1 MHRQLLRN
9 KALLIRRPSLTCS
22 PRCPGI
28 YSQSTSPIL
37 LNNIGKAN
45 NATEQRH
52 DVIFNCSQSAPFSTD
67 SSGGGK
73 GGIVSRI
80 KRVIRTIF
88 SSNDDTPRG
97 IQERKD
103 MYWILL
109 AMSHRNL
116 RMEAQQQHRNQEIM
130 VTTKSWN
137 KETKEQIKQ
146 YMNDAITYLDTQTDI
161 NDMSLRQLRMEVQKR
176 LQPQI
181 VHLIKMACEVEN
193 EMMLCHTS
201 GVDGNVQRGDKNNVD
216 GDTDDNYEFS
226 EVEATEYKEILLQE
240 YDHVNKQIQLLAA
253 NDDDAT
259 IKSPEYYHLKKGA
272 IETLLRYF
280 DWMPLPNTTVDSSQA
295 THSNNIE
302 HEEDD
307 YIDEFGFYPNRSEED
322 MVSAMRYY
330 HVRNIVRSHR
340 VRTSLDISINKEE
353 NEENKRDEGFGGV
366 CTYSILPFKST
377 IPHAGRGVFIDGFAP
392 AGTLLSF
399 FPGKV
404 WPKEHLMTASL
415 QTQLQFSENDP
426 RNQLSMRYDDIL
438 IDSRKSPYTVVKN
451 LWAIAHIVNHPPP
464 PPVKSTTTMGTM
476 ETTDQDDL
484 DDDKK
489 ENESNNAT
497 YHFQPHQG
505 PNCVTIPINFTEGIF
520 TDKSHKLRDYIPN
533 EYELPPKS
541 WAKDVFEKEKIIMHG
556 MGLIALRDL
565 KDEELF
571 YDYRMSPNEN
581 AKGSE
586 ALYPLWYHVW
596 DVDAAMNR
604 WSNEE

>member
-1 MHRQLLRN
+1 
-9 KALLIRRPSLTCS
+9 
-22 PRCPGI
+22 
-28 YSQSTSPIL
+28 
-37 LNNIGKAN
+37 
-45 NATEQRH
+45 
-52 DVIFNCSQSAPFSTD
+52 
-67 SSGGGK
+67 
-73 GGIVSRI
+73 
-80 KRVIRTIF
+80 
-88 SSNDDTPRG
+88 
-97 IQERKD
+97 
-103 MYWILL
+103 
-109 AMSHRNL
+109 
-116 RMEAQQQHRNQEIM
+116 
-130 VTTKSWN
+130 
-137 KETKEQIKQ
+137 
-146 YMNDAITYLDTQTDI
+146 
-161 NDMSLRQLRMEVQKR
+161 
-176 LQPQI
+176 
-181 VHLIKMACEVEN
+181 
-193 EMMLCHTS
+193 
-201 GVDGNVQRGDKNNVD
+201 
-216 GDTDDNYEFS
+216 
-226 EVEATEYKEILLQE
+226 
-240 YDHVNKQIQLLAA
+240 
-253 NDDDAT
+253 
-259 IKSPEYYHLKKGA
+259 
-272 IETLLRYF
+272 
-280 DWMPLPNTTVDSSQA
+280 MPLPNTTADSSQA

-302 HEEDD
+302 HEEEN

-322 MVSAMRYY
+322 IVSAMRYY

-340 VRTSLDISINKEE
+340 VRTSLDINNNKEE
-353 NEENKRDEGFGGV
+353 NGRNGGFGGV

-377 IPHAGRGVFIDGFAP
+377 IPNAGRGVFIDGFAP

-464 PPVKSTTTMGTM
+464 PPIKSTTAMGTV
-476 ETTDQDDL
+476 TADQDHL
-484 DDDKK
+484 DNDEKK
-489 ENESNNAT
+489 ENESNTTT

-505 PNCVTIPINFTEGIF
+505 PNCVSVPINFTADLF
-520 TDKSHKLRDYIPN
+520 TDKSDKLRDYIPN

-604 WSNEE
+604 WSKSDE

>member
-1 MHRQLLRN
+1 MHHRQLLR
-9 KALLIRRPSLTCS
+9 KSLLLRRPSSTTYS
-22 PRCPGI
+22 PRCPPGI
-28 YSQSTSPIL
+28 YSQSTPL
-37 LNNIGKAN
+37 LLHIAKAN
-45 NATEQRH
+45 NATHHHH
-52 DVIFNCSQSAPFSTD
+52 DIIFNCSQCAPFSTG
-67 SSGGGK
+67 SSISTSTHGSGK

-88 SSNDDTPRG
+88 GSNDDTPRG

-116 RMEAQQQHRNQEIM
+116 RMEAQQQLKEQHNQNQQMMI
-130 VTTKSWN
+130 TTKSWN

-146 YMNDAITYLDTQTDI
+146 YMDDAITYLDTQTDI

-181 VHLIKMACEVEN
+181 VHLLNVACDVEN
-193 EMMLCHTS
+193 EMMLRHDT
-201 GVDGNVQRGDKNNVD
+201 DD
-216 GDTDDNYEFS
+216 DTDDNYEFS

-253 NDDDAT
+253 NGDDDDAT

-280 DWMPLPNTTVDSSQA
+280 DWMPLPNTTADSSQA

-302 HEEDD
+302 HEEEN

-322 MVSAMRYY
+322 IVSAMRYY

-340 VRTSLDISINKEE
+340 VRTSLDINNNNKKEE
-353 NEENKRDEGFGGV
+353 NGRNGGFGGI

-377 IPHAGRGVFIDGFAP
+377 IPNAGRGVFIDGFAP

-464 PPVKSTTTMGTM
+464 PPIKPTTAMGTV
-476 ETTDQDDL
+476 TADQDHL
-484 DDDKK
+484 DNDEKK
-489 ENESNNAT
+489 GNESNTTT

-505 PNCVTIPINFTEGIF
+505 PNTVTVPINFTA
-520 TDKSHKLRDYIPN
+520 DLSDDLRDYIPN

-571 YDYRMSPNEN
+571 YDYRMSPN